1 MNRAACD
8 SVRAALLVLFVAA
21 GCGPGCGGEERGPML
36 AGGREV
42 KSWVAAI
49 SDPNPKVRRQAVLKL
64 GNVGDADPTVAEAL
78 TQALG
83 DSDALVRH
91 DAVLA
96 VVKLRKPGSAIKDR
110 LETMSRGDKDGR
122 VRDVATKALVSPGK
136 FD

>member
-1 MNRAACD
+1 
-8 SVRAALLVLFVAA
+8 
-21 GCGPGCGGEERGPML
+21 ML

-78 TQALG
+78 TRALG